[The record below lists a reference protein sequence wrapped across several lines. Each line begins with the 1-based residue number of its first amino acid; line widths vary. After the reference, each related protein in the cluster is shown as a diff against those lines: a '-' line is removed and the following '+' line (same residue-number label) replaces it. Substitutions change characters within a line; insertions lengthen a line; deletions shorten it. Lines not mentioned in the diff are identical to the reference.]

1 MPIMA
6 QPRSQLVPTDTA
18 CTFHCVQR
26 CVRRAFLCG
35 IDDYTGQSFEHRKHW
50 VQDRIALVASCFAA
64 DVLAY
69 AVMSNHLHIVVH
81 IDPAHVGTWDDEA
94 VVERW
99 LTMFPPRN
107 DSHDARAHK
116 RLRILQDTP
125 YLAELR
131 RRLGDLSWLM
141 RCLAEPI
148 ARRANAED
156 RCKGRFWEGRYKCQ
170 LLCDTRAVLA
180 AMAYVDLNPIR
191 AGMTTRL
198 EDSGHTSAQQR
209 IDHSK
214 RDASV
219 LTQSLL
225 PTSGSLLRCLPIRM
239 GEYLELVDW
248 TGRQLREGKC
258 GEIRK
263 DAPPILQSL
272 DPTSQRWAMQVN
284 AVGSGYWRVVG
295 ETHDLIAVAQRI
307 GQRWVKG
314 LGLATTIARPA

>member
-1 MPIMA
+1 MA

-35 IDDYTGQSFEHRKHW
+35 IDDYSGQSFEHRKHW

-81 IDPAHVGTWDDEA
+81 IDPTHVETWDDET

-99 LTMFPPRN
+99 LKLFPPRT

-116 RLRILQDTP
+116 RLRILQDLP
-125 YLAELR
+125 YLTELR

-191 AGMTTRL
+191 AGMAARL
-198 EDSGHTSAQQR
+198 QDSDHTSAQQR
-209 IDHSK
+209 IDQAN
-214 RDASV
+214 RDQAA
-219 LTQSLL
+219 LGQSLL
-225 PTSGSLLRCLPIRM
+225 PISGSLVRCLPILT
-239 GEYLELVDW
+239 GDYLELVDW
-248 TGRQLREGKC
+248 TGRQLRESKRGAIQK
-258 GEIRK
+258 G
-263 DAPPILQSL
+263 APLILQSL
-272 DPTSQRWAMQVN
+272 DITTQRWAMRVN
-284 AVGSGYWRVVG
+284 AIGSGYWRVAG
-295 ETHDLIAVAQRI
+295 EAHDLIAIAQRI
-307 GQRWVKG
+307 GQRWMKG
-314 LGLATTIARPA
+314 LGLAKKIALPA